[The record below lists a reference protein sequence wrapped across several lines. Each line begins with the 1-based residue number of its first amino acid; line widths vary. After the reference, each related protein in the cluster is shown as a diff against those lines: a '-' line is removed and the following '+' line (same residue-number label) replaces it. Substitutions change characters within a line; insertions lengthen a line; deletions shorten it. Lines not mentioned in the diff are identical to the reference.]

1 MKEATRR
8 WNVTKK
14 AKATR
19 IVMYII
25 PEFPCFCPANAYAA
39 VNVESRDPS
48 KIESE
53 GPKCM
58 PISY

>member
-1 MKEATRR
+1 MKR
-8 WNVTKK
+8 NGK

-25 PEFPCFCPANAYAA
+25 NAYAA